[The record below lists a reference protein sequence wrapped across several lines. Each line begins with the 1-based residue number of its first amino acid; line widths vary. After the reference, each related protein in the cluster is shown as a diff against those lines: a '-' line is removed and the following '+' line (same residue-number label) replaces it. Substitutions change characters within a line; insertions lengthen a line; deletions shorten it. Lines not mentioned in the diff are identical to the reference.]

1 MPRVVTPLSGPFRTP
16 AAGTG
21 AACAGAA
28 WAAVGI
34 AVAGVVLV
42 AGCSGQS
49 ASSRGTVST
58 CYGFAVQALD
68 RHATVTSVPPACT
81 GLNHE
86 QINLAVDRAIRAV
99 VGPHRKV
106 VARRL
111 AHREAAYLAYLVT
124 VVPPRAPVPPV
135 TAPSR
140 PSSRLPL
147 DLAAL
152 AAWAVTVAAGARLLA
167 GWIASGGL
175 RRRYTRVAGVPR
187 AVIVGH
193 FTLALT
199 GLGIWIGFLA
209 TGLPGL
215 AWAGVAAVLSVA
227 GLGMATLAGGL
238 PQAHRPPG
246 WAWPPAAACHK
257 PTRPPGLAAIL
268 RRPRRWA
275 RPSRLNPPEPR
286 LGRPGRPQSKCRRGN
301 PWPSSRCTAC
311 SRRRPSCSWCSPRSV
326 PADACARSPGPARG
340 RTGAGITPTAEPGGM
355 RQPSAHAGVVAGE
368 FRGEVASF
376 YARYRRGYPGAFT
389 SMLARALRLGPDA
402 VVADIGCGTGQL
414 TIPSPGRPAPW
425 QAWTPNRTCSHWPPT
440 PPPPRR

>member
-1 MPRVVTPLSGPFRTP
+1 VPRVVTPLSRPFRTP
-16 AAGTG
+16 AAGTGAACAG

-34 AVAGVVLV
+34 AVAGAVLV
-42 AGCSGQS
+42 AGCSRQS

-238 PQAHRPPG
+238 PQAQQAAGLGVATLASGLPQAHQAAGPGGDSQPATALGTAVPPEPAG
-246 WAWPPAAACHK
+246 TTPRSARTTTIEMPAGQSLAVIALHGVLAAA
-257 PTRPPGLAAIL
+257 TILLVVLAAI
-268 RRPRRWA
+268 
-275 RPSRLNPPEPR
+275 
-286 LGRPGRPQSKCRRGN
+286 
-301 PWPSSRCTAC
+301 
-311 SRRRPSCSWCSPRSV
+311 
-326 PADACARSPGPARG
+326 
-340 RTGAGITPTAEPGGM
+340 GAG
-355 RQPSAHAGVVAGE
+355 
-368 FRGEVASF
+368 
-376 YARYRRGYPGAFT
+376 
-389 SMLARALRLGPDA
+389 
-402 VVADIGCGTGQL
+402 
-414 TIPSPGRPAPW
+414 
-425 QAWTPNRTCSHWPPT
+425 
-440 PPPPRR
+440 

>member
-1 MPRVVTPLSGPFRTP
+1 VPRVVTPLSRPFRTP
-16 AAGTG
+16 AAATG
-21 AACAGAA
+21 VAC
-28 WAAVGI
+28 AAVGI
-34 AVAGVVLV
+34 AVAGARARAAFAAGTRARAACAAVGIGVAGAVLV

-68 RHATVTSVPPACT
+68 RHATVTSVPPACI

-175 RRRYTRVAGVPR
+175 RRRYTRVAGMPR

-209 TGLPGL
+209 SGLPGL

-238 PQAHRPPG
+238 PQAQQATGPRG
-246 WAWPPAAACHK
+246 DSPPATVTGTAVPPEPAGITLRPARTTTIQMPAGQSLGVIALHGVLAAA
-257 PTRPPGLAAIL
+257 TILLVVLAAI
-268 RRPRRWA
+268 
-275 RPSRLNPPEPR
+275 
-286 LGRPGRPQSKCRRGN
+286 
-301 PWPSSRCTAC
+301 
-311 SRRRPSCSWCSPRSV
+311 
-326 PADACARSPGPARG
+326 
-340 RTGAGITPTAEPGGM
+340 GAG
-355 RQPSAHAGVVAGE
+355 
-368 FRGEVASF
+368 
-376 YARYRRGYPGAFT
+376 
-389 SMLARALRLGPDA
+389 
-402 VVADIGCGTGQL
+402 
-414 TIPSPGRPAPW
+414 
-425 QAWTPNRTCSHWPPT
+425 
-440 PPPPRR
+440 